1 MPTLA
6 GVSRGIAHSV
16 DPTLAT
22 GLEVLPTGVS
32 LGKVQRTLPITRMHK
47 RQILRGDAMPA

>member
-1 MPTLA
+1 MH
-6 GVSRGIAHSV
+6 IAHSV

-32 LGKVQRTLPITRMHK
+32 LGEGPVNAELAGWPRRVGDPQRTRSRNGVLP
-47 RQILRGDAMPA
+47 